1 MVDETLPHRN
11 GKASDLMDVRFL
23 LDTNIC
29 IHIRQRRPPEVLAR
43 FQRLRPGEAAISV
56 ITYGELA
63 YGVEKSRF
71 REQATKQLM
80 ELAGLLPVMELPL
93 RAGQFY
99 GTIRAALEVK
109 GEIIGNNDLWIA
121 AHARAAGL
129 TLVTN
134 NEHEFQRIQGLKI
147 QNWVD

>member
-1 MVDETLPHRN
+1 MVEKTLPRSN
-11 GKASDLMDVRFL
+11 AKASDLMDVRFL

-29 IHIRQRRPPEVLAR
+29 IHIRQRRPPGVLAR

-80 ELAGLLPVMELPL
+80 ELAGLLPVMGLPL
-93 RAGQFY
+93 QAGQFY

-134 NEHEFQRIQGLKI
+134 NEREFRRIQGLKI

>member
-1 MVDETLPHRN
+1 ME
-11 GKASDLMDVRFL
+11 ARFL

-29 IHIRQRRPPEVLAR
+29 IYIRRQRPPEVLAR
-43 FQRLRPGEAAISV
+43 FQRLRPGEAVVSV
-56 ITYGELA
+56 ITYGELS

-71 REQATKQLM
+71 REQAAKQLI
-80 ELAGLLPVMELPL
+80 ELAGLMPVIELPL
-93 RAGQFY
+93 QAGQFY
-99 GTIRAALEVK
+99 GAIRAALEVK
-109 GEIIGNNDLWIA
+109 GETIGNNDLWIA

-134 NEHEFQRIQGLKI
+134 NEHEFRRIQGLKV